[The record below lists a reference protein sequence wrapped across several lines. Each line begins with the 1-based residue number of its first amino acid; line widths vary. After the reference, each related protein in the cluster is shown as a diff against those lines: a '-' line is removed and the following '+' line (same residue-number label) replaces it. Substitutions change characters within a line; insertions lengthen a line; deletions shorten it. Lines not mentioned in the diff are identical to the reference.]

1 MRAMFLV
8 VGSILLCAGL
18 FGCDSKPQ
26 ATVAAPVVAA
36 APPAP
41 CNCTAPAP
49 PPAPVVQSAR
59 AEHHYRHH
67 HRHTVAEF
75 EQMYPG
81 YGESSGSYSEA
92 SGGTREYSPGS
103 SDTMTQADVAQVRKV
118 AWVDGYGRAHYASD
132 DTSQDENPARLSPDD
147 RHLRRDPYR
156 GWNSHCDERDVIN

>member
-18 FGCDSKPQ
+18 FGCDSRPQ
-26 ATVAAPVVAA
+26 ATAAAPVVAA
-36 APPAP
+36 VPPAP

-49 PPAPVVQSAR
+49 PPAPVAQSAR
-59 AEHHYRHH
+59 VEHHYRH

-75 EQMYPG
+75 EQAYPG
-81 YGESSGSYSEA
+81 YGESGGSYSE
-92 SGGTREYSPGS
+92 SSSETREYLPGS

-118 AWVDGYGRAHYASD
+118 AWVDGYGRAHYASG
-132 DTSQDENPARLSPDD
+132 DTSQDENPARLNGDD
-147 RHLRRDPYR
+147 HHLRHDPYR

>member
-18 FGCDSKPQ
+18 FGCDSRPQ
-26 ATVAAPVVAA
+26 ATAAAPVVAA

-59 AEHHYRHH
+59 VEHRYRH

-75 EQMYPG
+75 EQAYPG
-81 YGESSGSYSEA
+81 YGESSGSYSES
-92 SGGTREYSPGS
+92 SGETREYSPGS

-132 DTSQDENPARLSPDD
+132 DTSQDENPARLSADD
-147 RHLRRDPYR
+147 HHLRHDPYR
-156 GWNSHCDERDVIN
+156 GWNSHCDERDAVN